1 MIHKRIGT
9 ILAIVSAAIVLYLA
23 HKNDLIDENGWP
35 SFKWW
40 WMVPLAGLIVGTKVE
55 KLMEP
60 KQESDEN
67 TEEGDKYEG
76 MGIAGVEKLM
86 EPKQE
91 SDENTEEGDKYE
103 GMGIAGYYKFY
114 GTVLTCIGIWMTV
127 PVVGFYF
134 EDPDYIVAKY
144 FRYACGFCYFL
155 GTISLLM
162 ARVAKKNQ

>member
-76 MGIAGVEKLM
+76 MGIAG
-86 EPKQE
+86 
-91 SDENTEEGDKYE
+91 
-103 GMGIAGYYKFY
+103 YYKFY
-114 GTVLTCIGIWMTV
+114 GTVLTCMGIWVTV

>member
-1 MIHKRIGT
+1 
-9 ILAIVSAAIVLYLA
+9 
-23 HKNDLIDENGWP
+23 
-35 SFKWW
+35 
-40 WMVPLAGLIVGTKVE
+40 
-55 KLMEP
+55 MEP

-67 TEEGDKYEG
+67 TEEEDKYEG

-91 SDENTEEGDKYE
+91 SDESTEEGDKYE

-114 GTVLTCIGIWMTV
+114 GTVLTCIGIVMTV
-127 PVVGFYF
+127 PTVGLYF
-134 EDPDYIVAKY
+134 EDPDYIVGKF
-144 FRYACGFCYFL
+144 FRYACGFCIFL